1 MSFHV
6 DHLRLLREAAILDL
20 GYVVIGRPNPKVII
34 FPDYF
39 LLVDEGKI
47 VRNIEELPQEFVL
60 QGLKNAVRDHL
71 PGPDRVEVV
80 YESQGTRVYTTED
93 TRGIAHALC
102 APSYRWST
110 YTETSSSD
118 VKIWHH
124 YYWPPIKWEAE
135 IWVYPKPKA
144 IEVQTNW
151 EPEWTYICDLQI
163 KAATTVTVVA
173 VLNGVLHE
181 IVGVYPRRRRRGL
194 PRPLRK

>member
-6 DHLRLLREAAILDL
+6 NHLRLLREAAILDL

-71 PGPDRVEVV
+71 PGPDRVVV

-93 TRGIAHALC
+93 IRGIAHALC
-102 APSYRWST
+102 APSIRWST

-135 IWVYPKPKA
+135 IWVYPRPQRV
-144 IEVQTNW
+144 EVKTRW
-151 EPEWTYICDLQI
+151 EPEWTFIADL
-163 KAATTVTVVA
+163 KLESSTVTTVVA

-181 IVGVYPRRRRRGL
+181 IIRVTPIPSRRRGW
-194 PRPLRK
+194 RRAAK